1 MKEIRLGQCYL
12 ARLSKTEMPI
22 RLERNHPDGGW
33 IARSLTHGRQVRIK
47 DVSQLLGIYNKE
59 GVREIASETS
69 PHRRSLI
76 TGPVRLPSP
85 VTTEENGHR
94 PIVTVIRP
102 KREPVVKKIILVRLN
117 LLDAAHKVLSETKKA
132 MTTREIV
139 AACAENGYWTS
150 SAATPWQTLN
160 AALNRDIAANG
171 TQSRFVKKNRGLY
184 ALR

>member
-1 MKEIRLGQCYL
+1 M
-12 ARLSKTEMPI
+12 
-22 RLERNHPDGGW
+22 
-33 IARSLTHGRQVRIK
+33 
-47 DVSQLLGIYNKE
+47 
-59 GVREIASETS
+59 
-69 PHRRSLI
+69 
-76 TGPVRLPSP
+76 
-85 VTTEENGHR
+85 TTAENGHR

-102 KREPVVKKIILVRLN
+102 KREPVVKKVILVRLN

-139 AACAENGYWTS
+139 AACRENGYWTS

-184 ALR
+184 SLR